1 MQTYG
6 FPPVFRQDTIMTA
19 IEEISGG
26 QSSLIRWHYL
36 WYVAAALLVM
46 IAAIVYGNTWFLNW
60 VHVMSGVL
68 WTGIDLF
75 MGFVIGPILRSVSVP
90 VRKEI
95 ITRLTP
101 VTLFLLPTL
110 SIITGTAGWFLAVQ
124 LGFTELPWPE
134 FGWIVAALV
143 LVTLMAIQG
152 LGYLLPTSLRVCFE
166 LQKPRPDGAK
176 IGRIM
181 SRFYYVVASQGIMQV
196 VIIIVMAR
204 LVTGV

>member
-1 MQTYG
+1 
-6 FPPVFRQDTIMTA
+6 MTA
-19 IEEISGG
+19 VENFGG
-26 QSSLIRWHYL
+26 SQSNLIRWNYL

-46 IAAIVYGNTWFLNW
+46 VVAIVAGNIWFLNW

-75 MGFVIGPILRSVSVP
+75 MGFVIGPIIRSVDVP
-90 VRKEI
+90 IRKEI

-101 VTLFLLPTL
+101 VTLFLMPTL
-110 SIITGTAGWFLAVQ
+110 SVITGTAGWFLAVE
-124 LGFTELPWPE
+124 LGLTELPWPE

-166 LQKPRPDGAK
+166 LQKPQPDAPK
-176 IGRIM
+176 IGRMM
-181 SRFYYVVASQGIMQV
+181 SRFYYVVASQGVMQV
-196 VIIIVMAR
+196 AIIVVMAK